1 MAKLLTSRTTKEHG
15 LRIQSN
21 QLKEWKAR
29 LSAGCYKALVQ
40 RIALENGYLTE
51 DSTLYDVFRGDQF
64 LDVISNWRPQ

>member
-1 MAKLLTSRTTKEHG
+1 MAKPLTSKTTKEYG

-29 LSAGCYKALVQ
+29 LSDGCYKALVQ
-40 RIALENGYLTE
+40 RIALENGYLSK

-64 LDVISNWRPQ
+64 LDVIFNWRPQ